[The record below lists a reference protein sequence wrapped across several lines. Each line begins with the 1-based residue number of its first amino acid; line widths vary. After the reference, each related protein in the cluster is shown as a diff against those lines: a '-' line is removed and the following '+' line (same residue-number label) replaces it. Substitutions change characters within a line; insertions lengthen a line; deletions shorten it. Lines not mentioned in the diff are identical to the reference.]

1 MRERPAQEP
10 VGATSVAMLLPCLEQ
25 KPSRLKWLP
34 QELCAQGALTP
45 TYASN
50 CAVGFLNRGS
60 SIEAIDVHRQY
71 AEVDTGIDP
80 LRFRLRAGC
89 SECEEQG

>member
-1 MRERPAQEP
+1 MSA
-10 VGATSVAMLLPCLEQ
+10 A
-25 KPSRLKWLP
+25 KPNVTWRHIALGF
-34 QELCAQGALTP
+34 AALTP
-45 TYASN
+45 TYESN
-50 CAVGFLNRGS
+50 CAVGFLDRSN